1 MLLLLRV
8 WQHFLHRLINNQLLA
23 IRINTNWKELGVICT
38 NFLSFLHKKVCIVMK
53 TVQANLLIAS
63 EMSFHSSFFNQGCSS
78 FQSNWILYPLSS
90 TTLRFAVS
98 AFLCLLLSG
107 KLKRGGSVKTVGI
120 GLDCSLNRS
129 CHPSKYHRTSAS
141 GTMKSLPVSK
151 FLRLQQF
158 NQLMA
163 ELHFVVKFTKF
174 LSPTFA
180 TVKVKGRVN
189 NNDKPRSLFSSSI
202 SMYA

>member
-1 MLLLLRV
+1 
-8 WQHFLHRLINNQLLA
+8 
-23 IRINTNWKELGVICT
+23 
-38 NFLSFLHKKVCIVMK
+38 MK
-53 TVQANLLIAS
+53 TVQANLLTAS

-78 FQSNWILYPLSS
+78 FQNNWILYPLRS
-90 TTLRFAVS
+90 TILRFAVS

-107 KLKRGGSVKTVGI
+107 KLKRGGSVKMVGI

-174 LSPTFA
+174 LSPTFV
-180 TVKVKGRVN
+180 TLN
-189 NNDKPRSLFSSSI
+189 ILNKPLTRCHGMAGLLNSLLDVSPELSHLPWRCRI
-202 SMYA
+202 LPPP

>member
-1 MLLLLRV
+1 M
-8 WQHFLHRLINNQLLA
+8 
-23 IRINTNWKELGVICT
+23 
-38 NFLSFLHKKVCIVMK
+38 
-53 TVQANLLIAS
+53 
-63 EMSFHSSFFNQGCSS
+63 
-78 FQSNWILYPLSS
+78 
-90 TTLRFAVS
+90 
-98 AFLCLLLSG
+98 
-107 KLKRGGSVKTVGI
+107 KTVGI